1 MIKYLNE
8 PVLRKYEG
16 KICLLR
22 IDLNNISRLEAVV
35 PTIKLLLKNGIK
47 IVLLSHRGRPSF
59 AKATAGKPHSV
70 DKKLSL
76 RSFVPILS
84 RKLRKRVRFVSNFR
98 FAIIKKE
105 IVKSENG
112 VFLLENLR
120 FLPGEEKNDIK
131 FARRL
136 AGLGDFYV
144 NDAFAVSHRKNAS
157 VVAITKFLPS
167 YAGLLMEKEI
177 KSLDAVMKNFKHP
190 FTVIIGGAK
199 ISDKIGIIKH
209 FWGSASRRKADY
221 FLLGG
226 SPANTFFMAQGLP
239 VGDSLAD
246 RKTIPSIKKYLKN
259 RKIILPSDVKIKRRR
274 ILDIGERT
282 VLWYS
287 TIIRKS
293 RTVIWN
299 GPMGMFEKKEFA
311 SGTKGIWQAVS
322 KNKRAKI
329 VVGGGE
335 TVASLARITRI
346 HTDKNGLIRIKH
358 PHKSAKISTNPRL
371 FLSTGGGA
379 MLEYLSGKK
388 LPGIE
393 ALK

>member
-35 PTIKLLLKNGIK
+35 PTIKLLLKHHIK
-47 IVLLSHRGRPSF
+47 VVLLSHRGR
-59 AKATAGKPHSV
+59 PHSV

-76 RSFVPILS
+76 RPFVPILS

-98 FAIIKKE
+98 FAVIKKK
-105 IVKSENG
+105 IAKSENG

-120 FLPGEEKNDIK
+120 FLPGEEKNDAK
-131 FARRL
+131 L
-136 AGLGDFYV
+136 AKNLASLGDFYV

-157 VVAITKFLPS
+157 VVAITKYLPS

-177 KSLDAVMKNFKHP
+177 KNLDAVMRNFKHP

-199 ISDKIGIIKH
+199 ISDKIGIIKNL
-209 FWGSASRRKADY
+209 WGSASRRKADY

-226 SPANTFFMAQGLP
+226 GPANTFFVAQGLP
-239 VGDSLAD
+239 VGDSLID
-246 RKTIPSIKKYLKN
+246 KYQISNIKNKKYLNSK
-259 RKIILPSDVKIKRRR
+259 KIILPSDVKIKNKQ

-282 VLWYS
+282 VRWYS
-287 TIIRKS
+287 TIIKKS
-293 RTVIWN
+293 RTIIWN

-311 SGTKGIWQAVS
+311 NGTKGIWQAVS

-335 TVASLARITRI
+335 TVVSLNLLTTHYKLPI
-346 HTDKNGLIRIKH
+346 N
-358 PHKSAKISTNPRL
+358 L

-388 LPGIE
+388 LPGIACLAE
-393 ALK
+393 ARRSGGGRY